1 MKASLVLTASAFWV
15 FASAAH
21 AENRTVSWYQAHPTE
36 RATMMRACLD
46 DPGHI
51 GRSPDCVNAEVANNR
66 TTTIEQVPL
75 SPCETQPRLVQFMRH
90 CGAFAVPG
98 GSTP

>member
-51 GRSPDCVNAEVANNR
+51 GRSPDCINAEAANNR
-66 TTTIEQVPL
+66 TGPWPVEAPI
-75 SPCETQPRLVQFMRH
+75 PCEQQSKLWQIAAG
-90 CGAFAVPG
+90 CGAYAKGPK
-98 GSTP
+98 S